1 MDDCKHRAPA
11 CLLRQALLLG
21 LRIGAPAFAD
31 LLRARS
37 RSEVPKRAA
46 CPARRDY
53 PGPDGQR
60 PGGRTGRGCEEAAG
74 NAGGGTLVD
83 AQPARPA
90 AHRQCRHDNPP
101 DRADGRSPLRPPECH
116 PPFLQRGTGGQDL
129 RVRGLRA
136 GWPDEP
142 RGRPARHGKFAV
154 QPGSGAGEG
163 RERQRGGRPGGQMVR
178 SRLALVPA
186 GGSRNASSGDAL
198 HREARQCGRRKRGV
212 RHAGVQHPAE

>member
-1 MDDCKHRAPA
+1 MTRVLPGPGPAGVDDCKDRAPA
-11 CLLRQALLLG
+11 CLLRQALFLG
-21 LRIGAPAFAD
+21 LRIGAPALAD

-37 RSEVPKRAA
+37 RGEVPERAA

-74 NAGGGTLVD
+74 KAGRGTLVD
-83 AQPARPA
+83 AEPARPA
-90 AHRQCRHDNPP
+90 AHRECGDDNPR

-116 PPFLQRGTGGQDL
+116 PSFLQRGAGGQDL

-136 GWPDEP
+136 GWPGEP
-142 RGRPARHGKFAV
+142 RAPAARHWKFAV

-163 RERQRGGRPGGQMVR
+163 RERQRGGRPGRQMVR
-178 SRLALVPA
+178 
-186 GGSRNASSGDAL
+186 
-198 HREARQCGRRKRGV
+198 CTTGRCSCRWIWERFV
-212 RHAGVQHPAE
+212 R